1 MNMDCCDEETIEVLY
16 NARHGG
22 YGLSEKAEKMYE
34 ERSGRNVHSLDSRH
48 SPLLLQIFHEL
59 GDEFNSK
66 YCYAKIK
73 KIPKKLE
80 NFYEID
86 EYDGLEE
93 VIIDYYTYELTNTI
107 LHSTMNDNEKII
119 KLKEIVLQRK
129 VSVLRQNRSYGK
141 MFY

>member
-16 NARHGG
+16 NARYGG

-34 ERSGRNVHSLDSRH
+34 ERSGRKADCLDCRH

-66 YCYAKIK
+66 YCYAEIE
-73 KIPKKLE
+73 KIPKKFE
-80 NFYEID
+80 NFYVID

-93 VIIDYYTYELTNTI
+93 VIIDYHTYELTNTI
-107 LHSTMNDNEKII
+107 LHSTMNDNEKIN
-119 KLKEIVLQRK
+119 KLKEIVSRRK
-129 VSVLRQNRSYGK
+129 VSVLRQYRSYGK

>member
-1 MNMDCCDEETIEVLY
+1 MIMNCCEEETIEVLY
-16 NARHGG
+16 NAMHGG
-22 YGLSEKAEKMYE
+22 FGLSEKAEKMYKE
-34 ERSGRNVHSLDSRH
+34 KLGRNVHSLDSRH

-66 YCYAKIK
+66 YCYVKIK

-107 LHSTMNDNEKII
+107 LRSTMNDNEKIN

-129 VSVLRQNRSYGK
+129 VSVLRQYRSYGE